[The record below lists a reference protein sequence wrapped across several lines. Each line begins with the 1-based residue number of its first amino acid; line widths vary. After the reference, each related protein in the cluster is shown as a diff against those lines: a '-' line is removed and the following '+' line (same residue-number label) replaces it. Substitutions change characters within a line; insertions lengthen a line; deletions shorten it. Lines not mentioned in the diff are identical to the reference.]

1 MSVEAADAWH
11 GTRLARWI
19 WRWHHFE
26 WILKGSLTGLDLEFE
41 YPITTNQSCWASM
54 VRQNNTIPSNACADP
69 AACGSTDLEAV
80 AAVAAVAAVVSSGR
94 ILKQW
99 FLSSIST
106 SKCCRDWASS
116 SADISGMRWN
126 RIFIFDVRPRCL
138 ISRSSSC
145 RNIPSWKFGLHL

>member
-1 MSVEAADAWH
+1 MPGSTAHVGSE
-11 GTRLARWI
+11 GCNQKR
-19 WRWHHFE
+19 HHFE
-26 WILKGSLTGLDLEFE
+26 RILRDPLNGLDLEFE

-69 AACGSTDLEAV
+69 AACGPTDLEAV
-80 AAVAAVAAVVSSGR
+80 AAVAAVASSDR

-116 SADISGMRWN
+116 SGDISGIRWN
-126 RIFIFDVRPRCL
+126 RIFIFDVRPGCL
-138 ISRSSSC
+138 ISRASSL
-145 RNIPSWKFGLHL
+145 RKVPS